1 MAKNTLIHPIDE
13 LRFGTYDPKDA
24 SQALKITEKLA
35 WERIDRILHL
45 DPKDRTFENT
55 VLALTR
61 STDEFDAVVSIIG
74 HLESVL
80 GEPWRKADI
89 LSSTVASKF
98 YNEINLHTGLYK
110 AFKEVDSR
118 LKIKELTKAQN
129 KLLTDMIREYKR
141 GGVDLPPAEKERL
154 KEINKELS
162 RSSTKFSQNTV
173 KANDKTGI
181 CVTNKADLDGLSDEF
196 IKEAA
201 ENAKIKGKTAGYWV
215 SFNEPNF
222 MSVMSLCTV
231 ASTRKAM
238 FKAVKTT
245 GLSPN
250 LPLAKKILELRYE
263 KAKLLGYKT
272 YADFVLKSRM
282 AKNGK
287 TARTFIDNLT
297 KTYKPIIKRELRNL
311 ENFARKYENNPK
323 YKLDASDIDSGLDWF
338 YAHKQREKLFDI
350 NESVAKEYF
359 PIEKVLSGMFE
370 TLSILYGV
378 KFIKNSSI
386 KRWHKDV
393 EIYEIHDELGK
404 HIATVWCDWF
414 ARKNKQGNAWMNAYY
429 VADRA
434 DGKVDKP
441 HLGYV
446 IANLPLPTKTVPSL
460 LKPRDVE
467 TIWHEFGHFMHLALG
482 RTELVEQSMM
492 DIEWDFVEAPSQIF
506 ENWIWQPEILTKIT
520 SHYKTEK
527 KIPDSLVK
535 KLIAARQFR
544 ASSKNASQFIYAKTD
559 LMLHMD
565 YAKDPSKA
573 DPVAVNHKN
582 KLAVR
587 GYPAEEWDK
596 GALSFNHIF
605 AGGYAA
611 AYYSY
616 KWAEAIEADFF
627 ERFQKEGVL
636 NSKLGREYRDKVL
649 ARGAEIP
656 ATTLVKDFLGRQ
668 SNIKAMLRRDGIKP

>member
-1 MAKNTLIHPIDE
+1 MKKNSLIHPVGE
-13 LRFGTYDPKDA
+13 LRFGTYDPKDTA
-24 SQALKITEKLA
+24 QALKITEKLA
-35 WERIDRILHL
+35 WDRIDRILHL

-61 STDEFDAVVSIIG
+61 STDEFDAVISIVS

-89 LSSTVASKF
+89 LSTTVSSKF
-98 YNEINLHTGLYK
+98 YNEINLHVGLYK
-110 AFKEVDSR
+110 ALKEVDAR
-118 LKIKELTKAQN
+118 LKIKDLSKAQN
-129 KLLTDMIREYKR
+129 KLLTDMIRDYKR
-141 GGVDLPPAEKERL
+141 GGVDLPPAQKERL
-154 KEINKELS
+154 KVINKELS
-162 RSSTKFSQNTV
+162 NCSAKFGQNSV
-173 KANDKTGI
+173 KANDKTA
-181 CVTNKADLDGLSDEF
+181 VYVADKAELNGLSDEF
-196 IKEAA
+196 IAEAA
-201 ENAKIKGKTAGYWV
+201 AAAKTKGKTSGYLI
-215 SFNEPNF
+215 SYNEPNF
-222 MSVMSLCTV
+222 ASVMSLCTV
-231 ASTRKAM
+231 QSTRKAM
-238 FKAVKTT
+238 FKAVRTT

-250 LPLAKKILELRYE
+250 RPLAKKILELRYE

-287 TARTFIDNLT
+287 TARDFIDKLT
-297 KTYKPIIKRELRNL
+297 KTYKPIIKKELQEL
-311 ENFARKYENNPK
+311 ENFARQYENNPK
-323 YKLDASDIDSGLDWF
+323 YKLDASDIDSGMDWY
-338 YAHKQREKLFDI
+338 YAQKQREKLFDI
-350 NESVAKEYF
+350 DESTTKEFF
-359 PIEKVLSGMFE
+359 PIAQVLSGMFE
-370 TLSILYGV
+370 TLSTLYGV
-378 KFIKNSSI
+378 KFVKDITT

-393 EIYEIHDELGK
+393 EVYKINDEAGK

-434 DGKVDKP
+434 NGKVDKP

-446 IANLPLPTKTVPSL
+446 ITNLPLPTKTLPSL

-506 ENWIWQPEILTKIT
+506 ENWVWEPEILAKIS
-520 SHYKTEK
+520 SHYKTGQ
-527 KIPDSLVK
+527 KIPEDMVK
-535 KLIAARQFR
+535 KMIAARQFR

-565 YAKDPSKA
+565 YSKDPSKA
-573 DPVAVNHKN
+573 DPVAVTHKN
-582 KLAVR
+582 KLSVR
-587 GYPAEEWDK
+587 GYPSEKWDIA
-596 GALSFNHIF
+596 ALNFNHIF
-605 AGGYAA
+605 AGGYAS

-627 ERFQKEGVL
+627 EKFKRQGVL
-636 NSKLGREYRDKVL
+636 NPKLGREYRDKVL
-649 ARGAEIP
+649 ARGAEVP
-656 ATTLVKDFLGRQ
+656 ATTLVKDFLGRP
-668 SNIKAMLRRDGIKP
+668 SNVKAMLRRDGII